1 MGGNLKGR
9 CNTESKIAV
18 LLVGDARIY
27 SRHNIAL
34 ILISIS
40 TPDPSKLDFN
50 FLAELS

>member
-18 LLVGDARIY
+18 LLVVDAGIY
-27 SRHNIAL
+27 SWHNIAL

-40 TPDPSKLDFN
+40 TPDPAKVDFN
-50 FLAELS
+50 SLAELS